1 MYDKLN
7 NESFTSK
14 LERVH
19 YKACLAI
26 TGVIQ
31 CTLCECLNKELGLK
45 SLSDRKWVCNL
56 TLVYKIAKVNS
67 LQYLSDDLKGNN
79 NSVYDVEMRTK

>member
-1 MYDKLN
+1 MILCMINSIMNPSQASWK
-7 NESFTSK
+7 ECTI
-14 LERVH
+14 R
-19 YKACLAI
+19 LA
-26 TGVIQ
+26 GVIQ
-31 CTLCECLNKELGLK
+31 GTLCECLNKELGLK